1 MRAHSHTDFF
11 FFFFFSCQRWREGAA
26 YQRCWF
32 DGGNVFTD
40 LAVER
45 PALVRSRPQLWPGV
59 PVHSLIPH
67 ASMVLQGG
75 GKRGDSGA
83 GCFPGPP
90 HWPFLVE
97 LLLLPNLPE
106 CSTHPALNAS
116 FSCLFSRYCLQ
127 VLPMREKGIA
137 KQLQAPP
144 SRQLLDL
151 VVFFWR
157 PLFPKRRNQ
166 MAPVGMGELCNAYHW

>member
-1 MRAHSHTDFF
+1 M
-11 FFFFFSCQRWREGAA
+11 
-26 YQRCWF
+26 
-32 DGGNVFTD
+32 FTD

-90 HWPFLVE
+90 HSPFLVE

-106 CSTHPALNAS
+106 CSTDPALNAS

-144 SRQLLDL
+144 SMQLLDL
-151 VVFFWR
+151 VVSFFFWR

-166 MAPVGMGELCNAYHW
+166 MAPVGMGELCNAYH